1 MSIWIILQCT
11 TNLKICKKLNEIYGR
26 TSFHKKYFIHYYY
39 VSVSEGLH
47 AELSTSELMLRK
59 FDDKIFQSCG
69 FCHCKIEIKR
79 AFTQEVD
86 TCDYCLKL
94 LENEDQDNP
103 RFILFGQKI
112 ENIEFLQTSI
122 VHLSIE
128 YSDMRRLRT
137 NLVKLVKK

>member
-1 MSIWIILQCT
+1 M
-11 TNLKICKKLNEIYGR
+11 
-26 TSFHKKYFIHYYY
+26 
-39 VSVSEGLH
+39 H

-103 RFILFGQKI
+103 RIDIIWTENQKYRV
-112 ENIEFLQTSI
+112 F
-122 VHLSIE
+122 
-128 YSDMRRLRT
+128 T
-137 NLVKLVKK
+137 NFHRSFVN